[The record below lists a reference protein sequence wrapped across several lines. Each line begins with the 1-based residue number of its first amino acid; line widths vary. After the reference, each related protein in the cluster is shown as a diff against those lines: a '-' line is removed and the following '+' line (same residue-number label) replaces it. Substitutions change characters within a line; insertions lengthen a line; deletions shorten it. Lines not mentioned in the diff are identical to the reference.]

1 VYYPHP
7 FIRRAWVELCL
18 SEIIV
23 IIIGADRRVHLSK
36 DKGVVLNG
44 FTTTTIEYAHLKL
57 ESENFMGFPLF
68 LLYIVANDQ

>member
-1 VYYPHP
+1 
-7 FIRRAWVELCL
+7 VELRL

-23 IIIGADRRVHLSK
+23 IIIGADRRVHPSK

-44 FTTTTIEYAHLKL
+44 FTAATIEYARLKL

-68 LLYIVANDQ
+68 LLFIAANDQ